1 MDNTPS
7 GTGTRRQDG
16 DPPQSHSP
24 PNVMSNSTDISQSG
38 FHRVTTG
45 PTLQGRPSYATMART
60 TLSDE
65 RPDSS
70 AGASPA
76 TAPRRRETRPPD
88 NQTTAH
94 PSTAS
99 RSRQATAEQ
108 FNAEL
113 DARSRAG
120 KVSASILG
128 QTSARNPHQWS
139 SGTASSRCRQHA
151 KRFCVY
157 RIFFKVIWHI

>member
-1 MDNTPS
+1 MDYTA
-7 GTGTRRQDG
+7 TRTRRQDG

-24 PNVMSNSTDISQSG
+24 PNVMSNSTNISQSG

-45 PTLQGRPSYATMART
+45 PTLQGRPSYATMARKV
-60 TLSDE
+60 LSDE
-65 RPDSS
+65 RLDSA

-76 TAPRRRETRPPD
+76 VASRRREPRPTD

-94 PSTAS
+94 PMAAS
-99 RSRQATAEQ
+99 RGHTEQ

-120 KVSASILG
+120 KVSASKLG
-128 QTSARNPHQWS
+128 QTSARNPHLWS

-157 RIFFKVIWHI
+157 HIFFKVIWNI